1 MLRLE
6 LTNVR
11 NSEEDAKDELMEARA
26 LEVAAKGELR
36 VLRKFEV
43 LVFLTTTD
51 KSTSVQIPL

>member
-26 LEVAAKGELR
+26 LEVAAKC
-36 VLRKFEV
+36 
-43 LVFLTTTD
+43 
-51 KSTSVQIPL
+51 